1 MAAAAAVHQR
11 RPRHFRP
18 RKDAL
23 NDLTNEELI
32 RRYRLDREG
41 ILFVTD
47 LVRDAISPH
56 TARNKAIPPELKVI
70 TTLRYLATGKMQQ
83 CSSDDLGPSQQT
95 ISRII
100 KETVYALSTLDILRR
115 FIKFPRT
122 PQEAQVKTREFWQLS
137 RLSGIVGV
145 IDGTHVRIVAPKE
158 YEAEYVNR
166 KGQHT
171 INVQVVFDKNYKFL
185 DIVAQWPGSVHDSRI
200 LRESGLCGLF
210 ERGEVPPGCH
220 LLGDSGYPS
229 KSWLLT
235 PYLRPQPGPQAEYNK

>member
-137 RLSGIVGV
+137 RLSGIVGD
-145 IDGTHVRIVAPKE
+145 IDGIHVRIVAPRSMKQSTSTE
-158 YEAEYVNR
+158 RANTPSTS
-166 KGQHT
+166 KKCLTKT
-171 INVQVVFDKNYKFL
+171 ISFL
-185 DIVAQWPGSVHDSRI
+185 
-200 LRESGLCGLF
+200 
-210 ERGEVPPGCH
+210 
-220 LLGDSGYPS
+220 
-229 KSWLLT
+229 T
-235 PYLRPQPGPQAEYNK
+235 